1 MPRKPQRR
9 KPAATLGRKPSLFWL
24 FLRELVGG
32 LKRNRGGLLLAA
44 VLIQLMT
51 FLVLMASFINFQTDD
66 DMVFGK
72 QTTSKPIA
80 PAKPGNETK
89 EKALPLFHSSTY
101 AAYAI
106 ACLGGTL
113 LFRRA
118 VARRSFRILVY
129 LQTPGLV
136 FTLYAIGRLLWR
148 GQGHQ

>member
-1 MPRKPQRR
+1 MARKPQKR
-9 KPAATLGRKPSLFWL
+9 KSPATPGRKPSLFWL
-24 FLRELVGG
+24 FLRELLGG

-51 FLVLMASFINFQTDD
+51 FLVLMASFINFHTDD

-72 QTTSKPIA
+72 QTTSKPIGA
-80 PAKPGNETK
+80 DKPADETK
-89 EKALPLFHSSTY
+89 EKGLPLFHSSVY

-148 GQGHQ
+148 NQGHQ

>member
-1 MPRKPQRR
+1 MPRKPQKR
-9 KPAATLGRKPSLFWL
+9 KPAATPGRKPSLFWL

-72 QTTSKPIA
+72 QTTSKPV
-80 PAKPGNETK
+80 PVAKPRDETK
-89 EKALPLFHSSTY
+89 EKGLPLFHSSVY

-136 FTLYAIGRLLWR
+136 FTLYAIGRLVWR